1 MTSDTCLLAVRWSR
15 LSVTRKGTV
24 MTLTKLDHEM
34 IAVAKRR
41 GIVRLDTGMLAT
53 LVSWGTCGKG
63 RPSNNRVRLEGADG
77 ETRWTAYKREII
89 AVVE

>member
-1 MTSDTCLLAVRWSR
+1 MV
-15 LSVTRKGTV
+15 
-24 MTLTKLDHEM
+24 LTKHDHEM

-53 LVSWGTCGKG
+53 LVSWGTSGKG
-63 RPSNNRVRLEGADG
+63 RPSTNRVRLESVDG
-77 ETRWTAYKREII
+77 ESRWTALKREII